1 MPVAVFD
8 AECKAA
14 SEAAA
19 ASADD
24 ETNATFLSKPTAPD
38 QDSGRFGAS
47 FKAAAATRASA
58 AAAMLEVF
66 LGLPAAATAG
76 FEGCMTGGHA
86 QCVLLRTD
94 KEARL

>member
-1 MPVAVFD
+1 
-8 AECKAA
+8 
-14 SEAAA
+14 
-19 ASADD
+19 
-24 ETNATFLSKPTAPD
+24 
-38 QDSGRFGAS
+38 
-47 FKAAAATRASA
+47 
-58 AAAMLEVF
+58 MLEVF